1 MSSPFLRQSSPPRLV
16 LSPSLK
22 LPETYSPPPTPRTPY
37 TRPLNIMD
45 RANDETPSAPVD
57 CAKGCG
63 FFGHPGT
70 LGMCSACF
78 RDHAKTAQAKGAQG
92 PPSPPPL
99 VLTEAPA
106 PVVAP
111 SVAAS
116 AAPVSPLPPPSAPAS
131 PSPPTRAVA
140 ASPPPVVNAAPSR
153 EECDEVSFEI
163 AVGGGSDD
171 GEPRAVQ
178 KNTSRCFSCR
188 KKIGLTG
195 FQCRCDYFFCSE
207 HRYSDRHGCD
217 FDYRAQ
223 GRAAIADANP
233 VVVAAKVEMI

>member
-1 MSSPFLRQSSPPRLV
+1 M
-16 LSPSLK
+16 
-22 LPETYSPPPTPRTPY
+22 
-37 TRPLNIMD
+37 N
-45 RANDETPSAPVD
+45 RANDETPSTPVD
-57 CAKGCG
+57 CAKDCG
-63 FFGHPGT
+63 FFGHRAT

-78 RDHAKTAQAKGAQG
+78 REHAKAAQAKGAQG
-92 PPSPPPL
+92 QPSPPPL
-99 VLTEAPA
+99 VLAEAPA

-116 AAPVSPLPPPSAPAS
+116 AAPASPLPSPLAPAS
-131 PSPPTRAVA
+131 PPPSKQA
-140 ASPPPVVNAAPSR
+140 AATSPPPVVDTAPSR
-153 EECDEVSFEI
+153 EERDEVSFEI
-163 AVGGGSDD
+163 AGGGGDN
-171 GEPRAVQ
+171 EPRAVQ

-195 FQCRCDYFFCSE
+195 FRCRCEYLFCSE